1 MSQAEPPVSS
11 RRELSIDDYV
21 AGVRAR
27 DRGVLGRAISLIE
40 SNAPAHA
47 ARAEALLQRLLP
59 FSGGAQRVG
68 VSGVP
73 GAGKSTLIEAL
84 GKHLTAQGH
93 HVAVLAVDPSS
104 TKSGGSIL
112 GDKTRMNELAVDPRA
127 FIRPSPSS
135 GSLGGVAR
143 KTRETL
149 LVCEAAGYDRVLIE
163 TVGVGQSEAL
173 VAGMVDSF
181 LVLLLAGAGD
191 ELQGIKRGILE
202 DADVIAI
209 NKADG
214 DNLAA
219 AEQARREY
227 QHALE
232 LVPARTKGW
241 RVPVVTC
248 SALDKRGIAELW
260 SEIERHG
267 QALRSSGAFTA
278 QRSAQQLAWMWQTV
292 EDELRARLKTDPS
305 VAALVP
311 QLEASVQSGELTA
324 TSAARRIVETFVRQR
339 S

>member
-1 MSQAEPPVSS
+1 VAEAPRSS
-11 RRELSIDDYV
+11 RRELSLDDYV
-21 AGVRAR
+21 AGVRAG

-47 ARAEALLQRLLP
+47 ERAEELLARLAP
-59 FSGGAQRVG
+59 FTGGAHRVG

-93 HVAVLAVDPSS
+93 KLAVLAVDPSS

-112 GDKTRMNELAVDPRA
+112 GDKTRMQALASDPNA
-127 FIRPSPSS
+127 FIRPSPSG

-143 KTRETL
+143 KTRETM
-149 LVCEAAGYDRVLIE
+149 LVCEAAGFDRVLVE

-202 DADVIAI
+202 DADVLAI

-214 DNLAA
+214 DNGER
-219 AEQARREY
+219 AELARREY
-227 QHALE
+227 EAALQ
-232 LVPARTKGW
+232 LVTARTVGW

-248 SALDKRGIAELW
+248 SALERRGLAELW
-260 SEIERHG
+260 SELERH
-267 QALRSSGAFTA
+267 AAHLRQTGAFDERRRA
-278 QRSAQQLAWMWQTV
+278 QRLAWLWQSV
-292 EDELRARLKTDPS
+292 EAELMSRLRRDVA

-311 QLEASVQSGELTA
+311 QLEADVLRGTLSA
-324 TSAARRIVETFVRQR
+324 TLAARRILDTFTRR

>member
-1 MSQAEPPVSS
+1 MLEGEPPVSS

-27 DRGVLGRAISLIE
+27 DRSVLGRAISLIE

-47 ARAEALLQRLLP
+47 QRAEELLQRLLP

-127 FIRPSPSS
+127 FIRPSPSG

-173 VAGMVDSF
+173 VAGMVDTF

-214 DNLAA
+214 DNTAPA
-219 AEQARREY
+219 QQARREY

-241 RVPVVTC
+241 RIPVVTC
-248 SALDKRGIAELW
+248 SALDRRGIAELW

-267 QALRSSGAFTA
+267 QALRDSGLFDT
-278 QRSAQQLAWMWQTV
+278 QRRAQQLAWMWQTV
-292 EDELRARLKTDPS
+292 EDELRTRLRMDPGVS
-305 VAALVP
+305 ALVP
-311 QLEASVQSGELTA
+311 ALEAGVQSGELTA
-324 TSAARRIVETFVRQR
+324 TSAARRILATFTGKP
-339 S
+339 

>member
-1 MSQAEPPVSS
+1 MSENEPPMSS
-11 RRELSIDDYV
+11 RRELTIDDYV
-21 AGVRAR
+21 AGVRAQ
-27 DRGVLGRAISLIE
+27 DRSILGRAISLIE

-47 ARAEALLQRLLP
+47 ARAEQLLARLLP

-149 LVCEAAGYDRVLIE
+149 LVCEAAGYDRVLVE

-181 LVLLLAGAGD
+181 LVLLLAGGGD

-209 NKADG
+209 NKSDG
-214 DNLAA
+214 DNTAL

-227 QHALE
+227 QRALE
-232 LVPARTKGW
+232 LVPARTRGW

-248 SALDKRGIAELW
+248 SALEKHGIAELW
-260 SEIERHG
+260 TELERHE
-267 QALRSSGAFTA
+267 QALRASGVFES
-278 QRSAQQLAWMWQTV
+278 QRRAQQLAWMWQTV
-292 EDELRARLKTDPS
+292 EDELRTRLRRDPAL
-305 VAALVP
+305 AALVP
-311 QLEASVQSGELTA
+311 SLEASVQSGELTA
-324 TSAARRIVETFVRQR
+324 TSAARRILDTFTGKP
-339 S
+339 

>member
-1 MSQAEPPVSS
+1 
-11 RRELSIDDYV
+11 
-21 AGVRAR
+21 
-27 DRGVLGRAISLIE
+27 
-40 SNAPAHA
+40 
-47 ARAEALLQRLLP
+47 
-59 FSGGAQRVG
+59 
-68 VSGVP
+68 
-73 GAGKSTLIEAL
+73 
-84 GKHLTAQGH
+84 
-93 HVAVLAVDPSS
+93 VAVLAVDPSS

-112 GDKTRMNELAVDPRA
+112 GDKTRMSELAVDPRA
-127 FIRPSPSS
+127 FIRPSPSG

-173 VAGMVDSF
+173 VAGMVDTF

-214 DNLAA
+214 DNMAP

-248 SALDKRGIAELW
+248 SALDRRGIIELW
-260 SEIERHG
+260 SEVERHG
-267 QALRSSGAFTA
+267 QALRASGAFEA
-278 QRSAQQLAWMWQTV
+278 QRRAQQLAWMWQTV
-292 EDELRARLKTDPS
+292 EDELRTRLKTDPG

-311 QLEASVQSGELTA
+311 ALEASVQSGELTA
-324 TSAARRIVETFVRQR
+324 TSAARRILETFAGKR

>member
-1 MSQAEPPVSS
+1 
-11 RRELSIDDYV
+11 
-21 AGVRAR
+21 
-27 DRGVLGRAISLIE
+27 
-40 SNAPAHA
+40 
-47 ARAEALLQRLLP
+47 RAEALLQRLLP

-84 GKHLTAQGH
+84 GKHLTAQGR

-127 FIRPSPSS
+127 FIRPSPSG

-149 LVCEAAGYDRVLIE
+149 LLCEAAGYDRVLIE

-173 VAGMVDSF
+173 VAGMVDTF

-214 DNLAA
+214 DNTAP
-219 AEQARREY
+219 AERARREY

-232 LVPARTKGW
+232 LVPARTKDW

-248 SALDKRGIAELW
+248 SALEQRGIAELW

-267 QALRSSGAFTA
+267 QALRTSGAFEA
-278 QRSAQQLAWMWQTV
+278 QRRAQQLAWMWQTV
-292 EDELRARLKTDPS
+292 EDELRTRLKTDPA

-311 QLEASVQSGELTA
+311 ALEASVQSGELSA
-324 TSAARRIVETFVRQR
+324 TGAARRILETFAAKR